1 MKNMDDGPERQQI
14 IDRMTELLRHDA
26 PWSFGFYPKS
36 FSLHHQWLSNVKP
49 NLMAN
54 NTLKY
59 RSLEP
64 EVRERLRA
72 EWNPPVLW
80 PIGAL
85 ALILAVGALPAIVI
99 ARRRERSRA
108 L

>member
-1 MKNMDDGPERQQI
+1 MNEI
-14 IDRMTELLRHDA
+14 LRHDA

-36 FSLHHQWLSNVKP
+36 FALNHQWIGNVKP

-59 RSLEP
+59 RSLDP
-64 EVRERLRA
+64 GIRERKRR

-80 PIGAL
+80 PIA
-85 ALILAVGALPAIVI
+85 AVVVILGLGALPAIVI
-99 ARRRERSRA
+99 ARRRERSAA

>member
-1 MKNMDDGPERQQI
+1 
-14 IDRMTELLRHDA
+14 
-26 PWSFGFYPKS
+26 
-36 FSLHHQWLSNVKP
+36 HHEWIGNVKP

-64 EVRERLRA
+64 EIREQRRE
-72 EWNPPVLW
+72 EWNRPVLW
-80 PIGAL
+80 PLGAL
-85 ALILAVGALPAIVI
+85 ALILAVGALPAIFV